1 MRLDNNEINT
11 IIQGLLDSNE
21 LINSLTQLRVF
32 EDNISRIITNRNNNG
47 IDLFI
52 EINIPLSYINNF
64 EEIMGNLN
72 WKINK

>member
-1 MRLDNNEINT
+1 MDNNEIIT
-11 IIQGLLDSNE
+11 IIQGLLDGNE

-32 EDNISRIITNRNNNG
+32 EDNISRIITNRNNDG